1 MGKKDKKLIKQQ
13 VAQQLAM
20 LGKSGPTSLKPP
32 VTETKIITTQLFADH
47 EYKYVTK
54 DLFRIGIIIGIL
66 AIFLAGFFIVNIK
79 TNYLTT
85 LAEHLLKWIGF

>member
-1 MGKKDKKLIKQQ
+1 MKKKDKKLIKQQ

-20 LGKSGPTSLKPP
+20 LSRSGPTSLKPAM
-32 VTETKIITTQLFADH
+32 TEAKIVTTQLFAEH

-54 DLFRIGIIIGIL
+54 DLFRLGIIVGIL

-79 TNYLTT
+79 TNYLTI
-85 LAEHLLKWIGF
+85 LAERLLKWVGF